1 MDKITFNGI
10 NSNLL
15 KPKENEVS
23 VDNVS
28 SNEVEIGPQKGD
40 IPPNTVENCPLSSSV
55 NPSVNPILFNIARKA
70 VLNTE
75 IVSDFIKDKVIK
87 IGDFSSGDF
96 ENNITE
102 YLSNALKSDKSFEN
116 EIRKKLSGVPFDL
129 IEDLKRRIIITES
142 LPESAV
148 ILKMLFA
155 LEDKDEIFHQLML
168 PYLEERSGLG
178 DNKVVESNK
187 RFYLRFLQALPQ
199 DELKEMLLNIR
210 YPEVIRVDNFASTLL
225 NFAEPKLL
233 LDVLEKYQINFALPQ
248 EDQVAVAHKIQM
260 IQLNILQSAEA
271 RTKLNDEALVYL
283 EALYTTSLSK
293 RVSDDIAKL
302 FSYHYAES
310 AKSVFIRE
318 LTDTVDDTSSENRYR
333 RYIAINHL
341 VNAMNYDSE
350 SIDCL
355 KGFILKDKDPFV
367 VGNAVYLLANN
378 MGENGK
384 QALTDVIVNQIE
396 NEVTSLPLSCLNLLY
411 IAKDQNVYLNLI
423 KNIFSFD
430 YKDKDKKPIRAAF
443 ENLSGSYLCPI
454 AKENGDFLFDP
465 VDVEQS
471 EQAIDLIERI
481 GVDTFFQWAL
491 SDSVDEKSL
500 RTNSQELLNYSCTI
514 NQERVYSLLTR
525 TLIDS
530 SISQSSEL
538 TRKLAGMG
546 QVGSSDL

>member
-23 VDNVS
+23 VDKVS
-28 SNEVEIGPQKGD
+28 SNEVEAGPQKED
-40 IPPNTVENCPLSSSV
+40 IPPNIVENCPLNSTV
-55 NPSVNPILFNIARKA
+55 DPSVNPALFHIARRA

-75 IVSDFIKDKVIK
+75 IVSDFIKDKATK

-102 YLSNALKSDKSFEN
+102 YLSSAMKSDKYFED
-116 EIRKKLSGVPFDL
+116 EIRTKLSGIPFDL
-129 IEDLKRRIIITES
+129 VEDLKRRIITTES

-155 LEDKDEIFHQLML
+155 REDKDEIFHQLMI
-168 PYLEERSGLG
+168 PYIEERSGLG
-178 DNKVVESNK
+178 DNKIVESNK
-187 RFYLRFLQALPQ
+187 RFYLRFLQTLPQ
-199 DELKEMLLNIR
+199 DELKEILFNLR
-210 YPEVIRVDNFASTLL
+210 YHEIIRVDNFTSALL
-225 NFAEPKLL
+225 QVVEPKLL
-233 LDVLEKYQINFALPQ
+233 LDVVDKYQIGFALPQ
-248 EDQVAVAHKIQM
+248 EEQVALAHKIQM

-271 RTKLNDEALVYL
+271 RAKLNDEALVYL

-310 AKSVFIRE
+310 SKSVFMRE
-318 LTDTVDDTSSENRYR
+318 LTDTVDDTSNENRYR
-333 RYIAINHL
+333 RYIAVNHL
-341 VNAMNYDSE
+341 VNIMNYDSE
-350 SIDCL
+350 SIDYL
-355 KGFILKDKDPFV
+355 KGFILKEKDPFV

-384 QALTDVIVNQIE
+384 QALTDVIINQIE

-430 YKDKDKKPIRAAF
+430 YKDKDKKPVRAAF
-443 ENLSGSYLCPI
+443 ENLSDSYLCPI

-465 VDVEQS
+465 VDVEHS

-481 GVDTFFQWAL
+481 GFDTFFQWAL
-491 SDSVDEKSL
+491 SDSVDDKSL
-500 RTNSQELLNYSCTI
+500 RINSQELLNYSCTI
-514 NQERVYSLLTR
+514 NQERVYGLLTR
-525 TLIDS
+525 TLINPLTS
-530 SISQSSEL
+530 EGSIL

-546 QVGSSDL
+546 QVGSPDL